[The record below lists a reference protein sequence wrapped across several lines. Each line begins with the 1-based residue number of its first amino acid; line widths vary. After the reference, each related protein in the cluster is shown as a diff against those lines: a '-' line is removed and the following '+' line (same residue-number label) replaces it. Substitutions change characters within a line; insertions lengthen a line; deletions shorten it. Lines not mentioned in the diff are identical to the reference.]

1 MDSVKDSFMQHT
13 TSLLKSMHQRDAFN
27 PVRFVQIRGKTDG
40 HNNPICQSMFKPI
53 VYLALFS
60 QVAFALNRD
69 WPVFCTTLD
78 SSSKL
83 ATIYENANSED
94 FAFTTSEF
102 KSLRALMASRASI
115 CATSSVVHVDY
126 VDEAIKNGRV
136 SYQGACEL
144 WCDDAR
150 ILHDDKCT
158 IDFDS
163 MDLGVDSSKC
173 QTAKQLSLYTP
184 TQETP
189 SWQLCVTCNV
199 AKSSQHVLDNSEEAP
214 TSEPSSDP
222 FETPASTSSPSDSYP
237 SISTSTPSP
246 SNSPSDSYPR
256 NSTSAPSPSNS
267 TITPSPSNSTSAPS
281 TITAPSTA
289 PPATPAPSNSAST
302 PPPSKTPSNGV
313 AKPYGQCGG
322 IGFTGA
328 TACSDGFVCS
338 KKSDYFSL
346 CDLGAQS
353 GNVPIWGQCG
363 GKLFTGSTQ
372 CNPNAQCKAVNDYYS
387 QCIPK

>member
-1 MDSVKDSFMQHT
+1 
-13 TSLLKSMHQRDAFN
+13 MHQRDAFN
-27 PVRFVQIRGKTDG
+27 PVRFVQIRQ
-40 HNNPICQSMFKPI
+40 NPICQSMFNPI

-60 QVAFALNRD
+60 QVALAVNRD

-83 ATIYENANSED
+83 ATIYENAISED

-126 VDEAIKNGRV
+126 VDEAIQNGRV

-163 MDLGVDSSKC
+163 TDLGIDSSKC
-173 QTAKQLSLYTP
+173 QSAKQLSLYTP

-189 SWQLCVTCNV
+189 SWQLCVTCNA
-199 AKSSQHVLDNSEEAP
+199 AKSSQHVLYISEEFP

-222 FETPASTSSPSDSYP
+222 FETTASTDSPPDSYP

-246 SNSPSDSYPR
+246 TSSPSDSYPR

-267 TITPSPSNSTSAPS
+267 TLAPS
-281 TITAPSTA
+281 TITAPPTA
-289 PPATPAPSNSAST
+289 PPASPAPSNSAST
-302 PPPSKTPSNGV
+302 PAPLKTPSSGV

-328 TACSDGFVCS
+328 TACPSGFVCS

-372 CNPNAQCKAVNDYYS
+372 CDPNAQCKVVNDYYS
-387 QCIPK
+387 QCIHK